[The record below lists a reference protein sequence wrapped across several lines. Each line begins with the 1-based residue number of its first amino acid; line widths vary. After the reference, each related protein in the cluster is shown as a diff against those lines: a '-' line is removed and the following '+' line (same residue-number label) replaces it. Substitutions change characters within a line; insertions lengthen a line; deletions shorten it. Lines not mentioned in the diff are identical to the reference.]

1 MSDVQIPVG
10 FRRKARMDP
19 PVVFAGF
26 DVFIDDVF
34 DKIRRRSMMCLI
46 KFGGG
51 ANSPA
56 VFEDLVLADF
66 IMLLP

>member
-34 DKIRRRSMMCLI
+34 DKIRRRYKLEWFFYKI
-46 KFGGG
+46 KL
-51 ANSPA
+51 
-56 VFEDLVLADF
+56 FEKYQRD
-66 IMLLP
+66 